1 MTERKPLIYL
11 TWELLMSKMPLIMDT
26 SAQVDPW
33 TGAMESIRAKEQ
45 AKHEARG
52 IAEVLAIQ
60 MKPFMESAD
69 HVVRCAVKA
78 YKDPDF
84 EVPGL
89 AKFLW
94 DPMHN
99 ADGSLRTPVAAPKS
113 SRPKPAARPKPKPA
127 VDNKSTRKL
136 SPEEAEGIKDAV
148 SSGMF
153 SKEDVASMFKVSL
166 ATVEEAIA

>member
-1 MTERKPLIYL
+1 MTEREPLIYL
-11 TWELLMSKMPLIMDT
+11 TWELLMSKVKVILAEPNGPSDNAIEAD
-26 SAQVDPW
+26 AR
-33 TGAMESIRAKEQ
+33 ERARY
-45 AKHEARG
+45 EARG
-52 IAEVLAIQ
+52 IAEVLALQ

-69 HVVRCAVKA
+69 HVVKCAVKA
-78 YKDPDF
+78 HKDPEFD
-84 EVPGL
+84 VPGL

-153 SKEDVASMFKVSL
+153 TKEDVASMFKVSL